1 MIGDKLII
9 DEYHH
14 AAADMVVAYLDKQK
28 PDMPYSISISG
39 ESGSGKSEIA
49 KVLMESLVARG
60 NKVLVLG
67 QDDYFKLPP
76 HSNHQHRNK
85 DISWVGPREV
95 KLDLMHNHTQ
105 KLFSNNGEMV
115 VKPLVHFAQDKIG
128 TENLAGPYDIVIA
141 EGTYTSLLENI
152 SFRVFI
158 DRDYHETKKH
168 RLSRNRDQ
176 ALEDNEDQDLKF
188 LEKVLEIEHKIISK
202 HKNLA
207 DLVIPP
213 PQVLLK
219 TK

>member
-14 AAADMVVAYLDKQK
+14 AAADMVLAYLDKLK

-39 ESGSGKSEIA
+39 ESGSGKSEMA
-49 KVLMESLVARG
+49 QVLMEGLVARG

-95 KLDLMHNHTQ
+95 KLDL
-105 KLFSNNGEMV
+105 V